1 MTILGYIRYVIATVV
16 LTAAAPIYFLLWA
29 VWKAISIAF
38 PAWVYQAGDD
48 FLYSMYQ
55 RMVVFFFEHCTR
67 LKVWDETSQ
76 LAIKSSVLTMILFFI
91 FQIYLSGD
99 VDVIFG
105 PKENVMYM
113 GNHQSTGKMHY
124 FEYILSLVSNFKFL

>member
-1 MTILGYIRYVIATVV
+1 MTVLGYIRYVTATVV

-29 VWKAISIAF
+29 VWKAISLAF

-67 LKVWDETSQ
+67 LKVCGETSQ
-76 LAIKSSVLTMILFFI
+76 LAVKSSVLTMYVFAI

-99 VDVIFG
+99 VDVVFG

-124 FEYILSLVSNFKFL
+124 FEYIYSLFSNV